1 MAGQPLANAPS
12 GNSLLTAL
20 AISNITTVK
29 PSPGAI
35 LQVAVLVAGSGAGAV
50 YDCAATANASTSN
63 AVAPILNT
71 VGVQEISI
79 PCLVGVTVKPGP
91 GQQITVSYQ

>member
-1 MAGQPLANAPS
+1 MAGGPLANAPG
-12 GNSLLTAL
+12 GNLLTSLAL
-20 AISNITTVK
+20 SSITTVK
-29 PSPGAI
+29 AGPGAI
-35 LQVAVLVAGSGAGAV
+35 LQVSVLVAGSADGAV

-63 AVAPILNT
+63 AVAPILNA

>member
-1 MAGQPLANAPS
+1 MAGGPLANAPG
-12 GNSLLTAL
+12 GNLQTSKAL
-20 AISNITTVK
+20 SAITTVK
-29 PSPGAI
+29 AAPGAI
-35 LQVAVLVAGSGAGAV
+35 LQVSVLVAGSGAGAV
-50 YDCAATANASTSN
+50 YDCAVTGDASTSN